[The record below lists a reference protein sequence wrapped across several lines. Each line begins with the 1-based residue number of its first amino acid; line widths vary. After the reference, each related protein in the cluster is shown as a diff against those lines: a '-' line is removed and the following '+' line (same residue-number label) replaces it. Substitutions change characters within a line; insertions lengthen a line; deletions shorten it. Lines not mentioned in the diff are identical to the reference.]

1 MSEEFSNY
9 VENGSPAEQFSH
21 DAGSLAESVL
31 SEPSAP
37 REYDTPPPSWKREVA
52 ERHWRTLDPDLRG
65 YLHTRETESHGKITQ
80 QGNRLKDL
88 EATAQRVAELEGVST
103 RYQPIDGLFE
113 QYRPHIP
120 EGLEPAQAIASLLEA
135 HRLLADPQTRPQAMA
150 QLFEAYGVQ
159 NPVEVL
165 PQQYREQFETAQGQ
179 LQKTRE
185 AESLKAFNEYAEGKP
200 YIQEI
205 MPDIAAEMRTLRQQ
219 APGLD
224 GRTLLRLAHDNV
236 IERNGIKGR
245 LDEQAKAEREGRT
258 LEAQAERLRQMQAQE
273 MKRRQENDAR
283 VKSARR
289 AAGINVKSSP
299 ATASAPKTMD
309 DELRSIARRVYG
321 T

>member
-1 MSEEFSNY
+1 MSEEFSND
-9 VENGSPAEQFSH
+9 VELSPGSEPSEIA
-21 DAGSLAESVL
+21 SLAEGIL
-31 SEPSAP
+31 SEPSQP
-37 REYDTPPPSWKREVA
+37 REYDSPPMSWKPDVA
-52 ERHWRTLDPDLRG
+52 QRHWRNLDPDLRG
-65 YLHTRETESHGKITQ
+65 YLHSRDKETHEKITQ
-80 QGNRLKDL
+80 QGHRN
-88 EATAQRVAELEGVST
+88 VELERFSS

-165 PQQYREQFETAQGQ
+165 PQQYREQFETAQTQ

-185 AESLKAFNEYAEGKP
+185 AESLKAFNEYAEGKA
-200 YIQEI
+200 YIKEI

-236 IERNGIKGR
+236 IERNGMKAR
-245 LDEQAKAEREGRT
+245 LDEEAKAEQEGRT
-258 LEAQAERLRQMQAQE
+258 AQAQAERLKEMEAREKAQRE
-273 MKRRQENDAR
+273 ENDRR
-283 VKSARR
+283 VKAARR
-289 AAGINVKSSP
+289 AGGINVRSSP
-299 ATASAPKTMD
+299 ASRPASRTMED
-309 DELRSIARRVYG
+309 DLKAIWRKNHG
-321 T
+321 

>member
-1 MSEEFSNY
+1 MSEEFSND
-9 VENGSPAEQFSH
+9 VELSSGGEPSEAASIAE
-21 DAGSLAESVL
+21 GIL
-31 SEPSAP
+31 SEPSVAQ
-37 REYDTPPPSWKREVA
+37 EYDAPPMSWKPDVA
-52 ERHWRTLDPDLRG
+52 QRHWRNLDPDLRG
-65 YLHTRETESHGKITQ
+65 YLHSRDKETHEKITQ
-80 QGNRLKDL
+80 QGHRN
-88 EATAQRVAELEGVST
+88 VELERFSS

-165 PQQYREQFETAQGQ
+165 PQQYREQFETAQSQ

-236 IERNGIKGR
+236 IERSGLKAR
-245 LDEQAKAEREGRT
+245 LDEQAKAEQEGRT
-258 LEAQAERLRQMQAQE
+258 VQAQAERLKEMAAQE
-273 MKRRQENDAR
+273 KKRREEQDR
-283 VKSARR
+283 LVKAAKR
-289 AAGINVKSSP
+289 AAGINVRSSP
-299 ATASAPKTMD
+299 STFSAPKTLD
-309 DELRSIARRVYG
+309 EELRTIADRAYRR
-321 T
+321 